1 MGRVHQARTAAWR
14 NAAKKSEEPA
24 GMTSS
29 EAPAAQSGG
38 ETPSEGHHHVP
49 ALSVLGVFL
58 RIGVL
63 AFGGSTQAWMHRAII
78 EDHQWLSEREFLSG
92 FTIAQVLPGSNPVN
106 LALYLGMKLSGGLGA
121 TAAVLGM
128 VAPAFCIILVLGLLY
143 RLFGDYP
150 TTHAVLTGVAC
161 IGVGA
166 TLSVGL
172 KVALRLDRDLLTL
185 VIALSTFTAVGIFRI
200 SMVPVVAVAVPLSI
214 AAAYWERTHKARRRG
229 QAEATAAPPASDSDQ
244 AGK

>member
-1 MGRVHQARTAAWR
+1 
-14 NAAKKSEEPA
+14 
-24 GMTSS
+24 MTSS

-92 FTIAQVLPGSNPVN
+92 FTIAQVLRGEPGQPC
-106 LALYLGMKLSGGLGA
+106 ALSRDETLRRPRRDGGCS
-121 TAAVLGM
+121 GM

-185 VIALSTFTAVGIFRI
+185 VITLSTFTAVGIFRI

-214 AAAYWERTHKARRRG
+214 AAAYWERTHKARRRD
-229 QAEATAAPPASDSDQ
+229 QAGATAAPPASDSEQ